1 MTWNPAKYAQYADHR
16 GRPFFDLVSRIDHPA
31 PRRVVDLGC
40 GPGELTAALAVRWPD
55 AEVVGIDSST
65 AMIEA
70 ARVAPGMPGNLR
82 FETGD
87 LRDWTPGLDDD
98 VVVTNAALQWV
109 PEHRECLSA
118 WATAMPTGSWLALQ
132 VPGNFGAPSHVL
144 MREHAATPAWRPLL
158 DGVLQHDDAVGEP
171 QDYLQLL
178 NAAGLSVDAWETTYL
193 QVLQGED
200 PVLEWVRGTGLRPV
214 LDALSPGKAAEFEEG
229 YAALLRRAY
238 PRSDAGTVFPF
249 RRIFAVGH
257 RPGE

>member
-16 GRPFFDLVSRIDHPA
+16 GRPFFDLVSRIDSAA

-55 AEVVGIDSST
+55 AEVVGIDSSG

-70 ARVAPGMPGNLR
+70 ARATAGLPGNLR
-82 FETGD
+82 FEAGD
-87 LRDWTPGLDDD
+87 LREWTPGPDDD

-109 PEHRECLSA
+109 PEHRELLPA
-118 WATAMPTGSWLALQ
+118 WAAAMPAGSWLALQ

-144 MREHAATPAWRPLL
+144 MRQHAATPAWEPLL
-158 DGVLQHDDAVGEP
+158 DGVLRHDDAVGEP
-171 QDYLQLL
+171 QDYLELL
-178 NAAGLSVDAWETTYL
+178 STAGLRVDAWETTYL

-200 PVLEWVRGTGLRPV
+200 PVLEWVRATGLRPV
-214 LDALSPGKAAEFEEG
+214 LNALPPEKAAEFEEG
-229 YAALLRRAY
+229 YAALLRNAY
-238 PRSDAGTVFPF
+238 PRSEAGTVFAF

-257 RPGE
+257 KPEE